1 MTEEQGKLSNR
12 ELICFLAGGHSE
24 HFQWGL
30 KRKYTAHKFCR
41 TVEWTTDPVAELAGA
56 ERVNEIDEFSNMA
69 PSSGN
74 LPSNLTTPIVS
85 NGAGHQ
91 LTLVTVDGG
100 ALDRVRFRGWRI
112 DETLKRA
119 DVQRPGR
126 TSTGVHRLGVT
137 ARRSGT
143 NCCPAPC
150 RVGHCCIGHCLLL
163 TPACANVESVV
174 HYLADYCCSFA
185 VQRC

>member
-1 MTEEQGKLSNR
+1 MGKRKKLRSMIEEQSKLSNR

-24 HFQWGL
+24 HFQW
-30 KRKYTAHKFCR
+30 RA
-41 TVEWTTDPVAELAGA
+41 ALAGA

-69 PSSGN
+69 PSTRN

-85 NGAGHQ
+85 NGAGRQ
-91 LTLVTVDGG
+91 LTLVTVDGD
-100 ALDRVRFRGWRI
+100 ALDRVRFRDSISGSSK
-112 DETLKRA
+112 TPKRA

-126 TSTGVHRLGVT
+126 TSTGVHQLGVT

-150 RVGHCCIGHCLLL
+150 RVKLLL
-163 TPACANVESVV
+163 HWDIV
-174 HYLADYCCSFA
+174 CC
-185 VQRC
+185 